1 MMLGQVFNDITFNR
15 RLTVLN
21 ALIKEHKSQQR

>member
-21 ALIKEHKSQQR
+21 TLMKEHKSQQR